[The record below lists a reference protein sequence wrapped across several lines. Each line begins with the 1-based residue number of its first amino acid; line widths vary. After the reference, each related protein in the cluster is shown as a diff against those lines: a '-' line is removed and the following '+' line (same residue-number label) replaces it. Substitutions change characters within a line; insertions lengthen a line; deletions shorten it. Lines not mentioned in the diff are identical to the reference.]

1 MPRPKGLPK
10 TGGRRK
16 GTPNQFT
23 ADVRPMVYQALQK
36 AGGVDYLVRQA
47 DENPGPF
54 LSLVSRCMPKEIHQ
68 EVTAE
73 IRIRQETR
81 RDLIESVVQ
90 LLADRSAAQARAAL
104 PGKWEA
110 IEAAEQGAPCM
121 SSGATETGSQS
132 TMANCAPCP
141 EPNPLDITRS

>member
-1 MPRPKGLPK
+1 MPRPKGLAK

-81 RDLIESVVQ
+81 RELIESVVA
-90 LLADRSAAQARAAL
+90 LLAARNTAQERTAL

-121 SSGATETGSQS
+121 TNGTTDTGTQS
-132 TMANCAPCP
+132 TMANCAACP
-141 EPNPLDITRS
+141 ETSHSDITG